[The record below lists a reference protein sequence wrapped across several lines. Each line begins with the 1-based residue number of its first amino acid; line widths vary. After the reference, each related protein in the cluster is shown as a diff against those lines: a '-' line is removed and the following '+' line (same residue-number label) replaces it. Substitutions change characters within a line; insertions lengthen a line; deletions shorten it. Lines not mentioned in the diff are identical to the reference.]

1 MAASDRLPW
10 EKTMHLPVAL
20 ITVLALMVY
29 LWQGQRVGSA
39 RGRLGVAAPATS
51 GNPEFERIF
60 RVQANTLESLIVF
73 LPALWLFCLYTGGDW
88 LTAALGLVWIVGRIL
103 YTTAYS
109 REAGARSMGF
119 GISTLAMLVL
129 LLGAGG
135 GVVWA
140 LIRGYAH
147 MG

>member
-1 MAASDRLPW
+1 
-10 EKTMHLPVAL
+10 MHLPVAM

-39 RGRLGVAAPATS
+39 RGRLGVAAPAVT

-73 LPALWLFCLYTGGDW
+73 LPSLWLFSIFTGGDW
-88 LTAALGLVWIVGRIL
+88 LAAALGLVWIVGRIL
-103 YTTAYS
+103 YTDAYS
-109 REAGARSMGF
+109 REASARGLGF
-119 GISTLAMLVL
+119 GISAIAMIIL

-140 LIRGYAH
+140 LIRSYHPG
-147 MG
+147 

>member
-1 MAASDRLPW
+1 LNIW

-39 RGRLGVAAPATS
+39 RGRLGVVAPAIT

-73 LPALWLFCLYTGGDW
+73 LPALWLFSIYTAGDW
-88 LTAALGLVWIVGRIL
+88 ITAALGLVWIVGRIL

-109 REAGARSMGF
+109 REAGARGLGF
-119 GISTLAMLVL
+119 GISTVAMLIL

-135 GVVWA
+135 GVVWG
-140 LIRGYAH
+140 LIRSYSHVG
-147 MG
+147 